1 MTLYAFILLSWQ
13 KFGKGLNNAS
23 ARWEKQAVSVNDTM
37 TGSGKLAA
45 FPAGTQDI
53 LPSMNTGAKVD
64 AQAPLPIFDPQLGVQ
79 LTFGDR
85 ETWYTILGM
94 LFDSLPD
101 YSANLIAAKHDPEEL
116 RQAAHKLA
124 SASSYCGTP
133 AMNDAAKRVERLA
146 KTGSVDS
153 AAKALDVLLQ
163 QIERLQALKHDGNL
177 PEGKDQVY

>member
-1 MTLYAFILLSWQ
+1 MTLRAFILLGLQ
-13 KFGKGLNNAS
+13 KLGKVRNSAS
-23 ARWEKQAVSVNDTM
+23 ARREKQTVSVNDAM
-37 TGSGKLAA
+37 TGSENLAVL
-45 FPAGTQDI
+45 PAVTQDI
-53 LPSMNTGAKVD
+53 LLSMNAGAKVD

-79 LTFGDR
+79 LTFGDQ
-85 ETWYTILGM
+85 ETWYAILGM

-101 YSANLIAAKHDPEEL
+101 YSANLIAAKHKPEDL

-153 AAKALDVLLQ
+153 TTKALDVLLQ
-163 QIERLQALKHDGNL
+163 QIERLQALKQDGKL